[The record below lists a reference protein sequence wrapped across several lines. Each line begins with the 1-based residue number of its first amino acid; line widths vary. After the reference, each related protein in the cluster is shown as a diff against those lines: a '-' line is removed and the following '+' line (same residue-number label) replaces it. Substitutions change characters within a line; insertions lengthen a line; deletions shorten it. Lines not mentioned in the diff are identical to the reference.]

1 MKRASI
7 QLRLAAFLCL
17 FGILF
22 AIIRIILTQSYSE
35 AKEALKRFLLENPEG
50 YVGLPL
56 IVLVVIPV
64 SLYVLL
70 TGRHPS
76 WAYRLFGGAESKF
89 AANRR
94 ELILKLILL
103 MVLAILI
110 ALFVLE
116 IRRSW
121 TW

>member
-1 MKRASI
+1 M
-7 QLRLAAFLCL
+7 
-17 FGILF
+17 
-22 AIIRIILTQSYSE
+22 IIRIILTHSYNE
-35 AKEALKRFLLENPEG
+35 AKEWLKELFLEDPIL
-50 YVGLPL
+50 VPL
-56 IVLVVIPV
+56 LLFVLIPV
-64 SLYVLL
+64 SLYVLV

-76 WAYRLFGGAESKF
+76 WAYQLFRGEADETKF
-89 AANRR
+89 AKDRR